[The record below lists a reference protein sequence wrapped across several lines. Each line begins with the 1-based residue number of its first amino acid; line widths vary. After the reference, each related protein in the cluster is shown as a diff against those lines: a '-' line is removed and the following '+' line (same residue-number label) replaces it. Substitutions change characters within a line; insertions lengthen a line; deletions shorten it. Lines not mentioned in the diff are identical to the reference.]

1 MNAGIEDAHVL
12 TRGIPQISQAAGSLR
27 PLPRTQVTPMVASA
41 ISVIANAARLRS
53 LKVGRSP

>member
-1 MNAGIEDAHVL
+1 MNAGIKDAHVL
-12 TRGIPQISQAAGSLR
+12 TRAVPRISLAAGSLR
-27 PLPRTQVTPMVASA
+27 PLPRTQVTPIVASA